1 MMSIIIT
8 IILLGQIILL
18 HEFGHFITAK
28 AFKMPVIEFAIGMG
42 PKLISIKKGETNYSI
57 RALPL
62 GGFVNIDGMQ
72 IEDDPS
78 KVVKNGFNSQS
89 PVKRFVV
96 LVAGV
101 VMNFL
106 SAILVIYVL
115 VLGFKEVPS
124 KFIPTIVNE
133 VSEKSYIKDKIIP
146 GDKIVS
152 LDGKSVKNLKDLS
165 IITEEIASK
174 GYKDTEIQVEV
185 IRNNKVVKENIKLM
199 RDEKNQSIVRLGITT
214 ELPKKI
220 GVLEGVKIAFYT
232 FGQYLKMMVDGLGML
247 VTGKVS
253 MNEVT
258 GPVGLTSVVGQVVNQ
273 AGYFALLNLF
283 VLLSINIGLMN
294 LLPIPALDGGRLI
307 FVLLELVG
315 IKVNKKIEEK
325 LHFVGIVLLM
335 GLMLLIISNDIRK
348 FL

>member
-8 IILLGQIILL
+8 ILLLGLIILL

-124 KFIPTIVNE
+124 RFIPTIVNE
-133 VSEKSYIKDKIIP
+133 
-146 GDKIVS
+146 
-152 LDGKSVKNLKDLS
+152 S
-165 IITEEIASK
+165 I
-174 GYKDTEIQVEV
+174 
-185 IRNNKVVKENIKLM
+185 
-199 RDEKNQSIVRLGITT
+199 
-214 ELPKKI
+214 
-220 GVLEGVKIAFYT
+220 
-232 FGQYLKMMVDGLGML
+232 
-247 VTGKVS
+247 
-253 MNEVT
+253 
-258 GPVGLTSVVGQVVNQ
+258 
-273 AGYFALLNLF
+273 
-283 VLLSINIGLMN
+283 
-294 LLPIPALDGGRLI
+294 
-307 FVLLELVG
+307 
-315 IKVNKKIEEK
+315 
-325 LHFVGIVLLM
+325 
-335 GLMLLIISNDIRK
+335 
-348 FL
+348 

>member
-8 IILLGQIILL
+8 IILLGLIILL

-185 IRNNKVVKENIKLM
+185 IRNNKVVKENIKL
-199 RDEKNQSIVRLGITT
+199 
-214 ELPKKI
+214 
-220 GVLEGVKIAFYT
+220 
-232 FGQYLKMMVDGLGML
+232 
-247 VTGKVS
+247 
-253 MNEVT
+253 
-258 GPVGLTSVVGQVVNQ
+258 
-273 AGYFALLNLF
+273 
-283 VLLSINIGLMN
+283 
-294 LLPIPALDGGRLI
+294 LI
-307 FVLLELVG
+307 L
-315 IKVNKKIEEK
+315 
-325 LHFVGIVLLM
+325 
-335 GLMLLIISNDIRK
+335 
-348 FL
+348 

>member
-8 IILLGQIILL
+8 IILLGLIILL

-115 VLGFKEVPS
+115 VLGFKEVLS
-124 KFIPTIVNE
+124 KFIPIIV
-133 VSEKSYIKDKIIP
+133 Y
-146 GDKIVS
+146 
-152 LDGKSVKNLKDLS
+152 
-165 IITEEIASK
+165 
-174 GYKDTEIQVEV
+174 
-185 IRNNKVVKENIKLM
+185 
-199 RDEKNQSIVRLGITT
+199 
-214 ELPKKI
+214 
-220 GVLEGVKIAFYT
+220 
-232 FGQYLKMMVDGLGML
+232 
-247 VTGKVS
+247 
-253 MNEVT
+253 
-258 GPVGLTSVVGQVVNQ
+258 
-273 AGYFALLNLF
+273 
-283 VLLSINIGLMN
+283 
-294 LLPIPALDGGRLI
+294 
-307 FVLLELVG
+307 
-315 IKVNKKIEEK
+315 
-325 LHFVGIVLLM
+325 
-335 GLMLLIISNDIRK
+335 
-348 FL
+348 